1 MTVAVRLKRS
11 WRGIHSDLSQRF
23 HSRVKKL
30 GPSDCWEW
38 TGAVDTNGRGQMGY
52 TDPTG
57 TPRLARIPRL
67 AYEIFVEVPP
77 PNLEVCHTCDN
88 GRCVNPKHLYLGTHQ
103 QNMTDRAVRERG
115 GNNRLTADKVRE
127 IRARR
132 ASGAKLNDLA
142 VEFGVHI
149 VTISDAVKRVTWAHV
164 A

>member
-1 MTVAVRLKRS
+1 MTVAVRLKPSR
-11 WRGIHSDLSQRF
+11 WGVQSDLASRF
-23 HSRVKKL
+23 HSQVLKL
-30 GPSDCWEW
+30 GPDQCWEW
-38 TGAVDTNGRGQMGY
+38 TGACDTNGRGHMGY

-57 TPRLARIPRL
+57 SRRQANVPRL
-67 AYEIFVEVPP
+67 AYEIFIETPA

-88 GRCVNPKHLYLGTHQ
+88 GKCVNPKHLYLGTHQ

-115 GNNRLTADKVRE
+115 WNNLLTADKVRE
-127 IRARR
+127 IRSRR

-149 VTISDAVKRVTWAHV
+149 STISDAVKRVTWAHV